1 MPPNT
6 TWNRGMQSCSFLMLL
21 VEQTK
26 LDNRTLQD
34 CGVCLEAACAKQV
47 LFSLCARLRVV
58 YWAQMAR
65 IVAQIPA
72 AGWAWRDC
80 KPVNWA
86 LQSLARDRRP
96 QANLAAAFKREIL
109 RFIKAI
115 QRLRSSLA

>member
-1 MPPNT
+1 ME
-6 TWNRGMQSCSFLMLL
+6 RISGKS
-21 VEQTK
+21 
-26 LDNRTLQD
+26 LQ
-34 CGVCLEAACAKQV
+34 QV
-47 LFSLCARLRVV
+47 LASRQRMLTRRMLDYCA
-58 YWAQMAR
+58 QIAR
-65 IVAQIPA
+65 IVADIHA